1 MNAYHRAMFYV
12 LVGCILLAACATPE
26 QVAASATAVGGAAV
40 ALFDALKPM
49 LSEEQVAKLHATAT
63 HIDGTVDS
71 LRSALGA
78 VADAVGTIRA
88 HSAENFEAVKA
99 GATHLA
105 QQVAAMPT
113 HADLYGHDT
122 GTALVAYGA
131 SRAASVRK
139 HGFAGA
145 KAKA

>member
-1 MNAYHRAMFYV
+1 MNAYHRS
-12 LVGCILLAACATPE
+12 LLCILIGCVLLAACATPE
-26 QVAASATAVGGAAV
+26 QVAAGATAVAGTAV

-49 LSEEQVAKLHATAT
+49 LSEEQVAKLHTTAT

-71 LRSALGA
+71 LRAALGA
-78 VADAVGTIRA
+78 VADAVGTIRS

-131 SRAASVRK
+131 SRAASARK
-139 HGFAGA
+139 HGFIGKRA
-145 KAKA
+145 